1 MGTKRVIEQMKNNK
15 PKVRQIQSNLD
26 SFDDNFNEIKQER
39 TRNTRSMKNNIVP
52 TTIAII
58 ALDQF

>member
-26 SFDDNFNEIKQER
+26 SFDDNFNKIKQGH
-39 TRNTRSMKNNIVP
+39 TRNTRSMKTNIVP

-58 ALDQF
+58 ALH